1 MLLTYIC
8 ILIINNVAK
17 LIILAENRI
26 LSVNTRL
33 VDSIING

>member
-17 LIILAENRI
+17 IQIPSEIRI
-26 LSVNTRL
+26 LSVYLSR
-33 VDSIING
+33 